1 MDIARKKNNNKFFA
15 TAVTSVVL
23 SLFFIINNFLS
34 SNTIDIDHIDHIDTV
49 EVGELNIQA
58 DAYGTL
64 ISQDQK
70 LLNAQSKATI
80 EEILLKPG
88 DVVQRDS
95 VILVLSAPELERE
108 YQQAVNALDV
118 EIANKR
124 YLLLEQKRELLSNT
138 LELKKLKSRYE
149 AASFNSKE
157 IAELAA
163 KGILSKLNHLEM
175 IAQEKELEESVALTE
190 ESLNQL
196 KELHKEGIAI
206 QEATILRAQNHLDSL
221 QEKVSQLTVRANM
234 DGIVQSLFVEL
245 GQSVDV
251 GMKLVTVADNNQLV
265 AIVKVAQSQADMLKI
280 GLEASINIAGK
291 KTKGRVARIDPSV
304 LEGTVSTEVVFDEPV
319 PIGARPSLSVNGEI
333 SIQTLSDV
341 LYIKRR
347 VGARPNSV
355 AKVIVNP
362 TQDDERQV
370 REVVYGLANQH
381 FIQIKEGVSA
391 GAQIMVVETVE

>member
-1 MDIARKKNNNKFFA
+1 MDIARKKNNNKLLV
-15 TAVTSVVL
+15 TAAACVL
-23 SLFFIINNFLS
+23 LILFITKSFLS
-34 SNTIDIDHIDHIDTV
+34 SDSVDIGHIDTV
-49 EVGELNIQA
+49 QFGELSIRA

-64 ISQDQK
+64 MSQDQK
-70 LLNAQSKATI
+70 LLNAQSKATV

-88 DVVQRDS
+88 DGVQRES

-108 YQQAVNALDV
+108 YQQAKNALDV
-118 EIANKR
+118 EVANKR

-149 AASFNSKE
+149 AASYNSKE

-175 IAQEKELEESVALTE
+175 IAQEKELEESVKLTE

-206 QEATILRAQNHLDSL
+206 QDATILRAQNHLDSL

-245 GQSVDV
+245 GQSVDA
-251 GMKLVTVADNNQLV
+251 GMKLATVADNNQLV

-280 GLEASINIAGK
+280 GLEANIDIAGK
-291 KTKGRVARIDPSV
+291 KAKGTVVRIDPGV
-304 LEGTVSTEVVFDEPV
+304 LEGTVSTEVVFDELLP
-319 PIGARPSLSVNGEI
+319 PGARPSLSVNGEI
-333 SIQTLSDV
+333 LIQTLSDV
-341 LYIKRR
+341 LYIKRPAG
-347 VGARPNSV
+347 VRPNSS
-355 AKVIVNP
+355 ATVIVNP
-362 TQDDERQV
+362 MQDDERQV
-370 REVVYGLANQH
+370 TEIVYGLANQH
-381 FIQIKEGVSA
+381 FIQIKEGASV
-391 GAQIMVVETVE
+391 GARIMAVETVE